1 MKSTGSITADEKK
14 LLDYMYEK
22 ACDIADYL
30 HRNGMNVPVSI
41 MVHPDYEG
49 ANGDTY
55 DYMNATFSEDY
66 ESGHVKRI
74 ASLNYNYYND
84 RAEYNC
90 TEYEDKEEE

>member
-41 MVHPDYEG
+41 MVVPDYEDSYG
-49 ANGDTY
+49 ETY
-55 DYMNATFSEDY
+55 DYRSVSFSEDH
-66 ESGHVKRI
+66 ESGRVARI
-74 ASLNYNYYND
+74 ASLTYNFYND
-84 RAEYNC
+84 KPEYNC
-90 TEYEDKEEE
+90 TEYEDNEEG